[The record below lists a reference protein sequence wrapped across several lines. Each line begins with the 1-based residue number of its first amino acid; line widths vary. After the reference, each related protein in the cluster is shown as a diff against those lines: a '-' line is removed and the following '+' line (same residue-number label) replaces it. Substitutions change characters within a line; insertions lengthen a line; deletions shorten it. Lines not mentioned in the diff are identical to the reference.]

1 MYLLIII
8 AIVVV
13 VVIKHRKES
22 KRRKNTSTKNVEYE
36 VHVEIEKEPPVPLS
50 DTNHENGD
58 DEVIFPQGWFYQ
70 NKDFIDKINTEYS
83 YFLKNWVDSKQKD
96 VRTQYGALKSFV
108 IYLQD
113 IEKLCKSKGEL
124 FYTWFIEILT
134 TPSYLDMRKEELRIF
149 QSELDQRLANE
160 KEYNEAMDG
169 IDEKLIQ
176 IINENPGILQKDLYA
191 LFTPLVKKEIQSTLY
206 QLDKN
211 SLIQREKVG
220 NTYKLTANNNLL

>member
-13 VVIKHRKES
+13 VVVIKHRKES
-22 KRRKNTSTKNVEYE
+22 KRSKNTSTKNVEYE
-36 VHVEIEKEPPVPLS
+36 VHVEVEKELPVSLS
-50 DTNHENGD
+50 DTNYENGD
-58 DEVIFPQGWFYQ
+58 NEDIFPQGWIYQ
-70 NKDFIDKINTEYS
+70 NKDFIDKISTEYS

-113 IEKLCKSKGEL
+113 IEKLCKSKGDL
-124 FYTWFIEILT
+124 FYTWFTEILT

-149 QSELDQRLANE
+149 QSELNQRLVDE
-160 KEYNEAMDG
+160 KECNEAMDG

-176 IINENPGILQKDLYA
+176 IINDSLGILQKDLYA

-220 NTYKLTANNNLL
+220 NTYKLTANNN

>member
-13 VVIKHRKES
+13 VVVIKHRKES
-22 KRRKNTSTKNVEYE
+22 KRSKNTSTKNVEYE
-36 VHVEIEKEPPVPLS
+36 VHVEIEKEPPVSLS
-50 DTNHENGD
+50 DTNYENGD
-58 DEVIFPQGWFYQ
+58 DENIFPQGWFYQ
-70 NKDFIDKINTEYS
+70 NKDFIDKISTEYS
-83 YFLKNWVDSKQKD
+83 YFLENWVDSKQKD

-124 FYTWFIEILT
+124 FYTWFTEILT

-149 QSELDQRLANE
+149 QSELNQRLVDE

-176 IINENPGILQKDLYA
+176 IINDSPGILQKDLYA

-220 NTYKLTANNNLL
+220 NTYKLTAKNN

>member
-13 VVIKHRKES
+13 VVVIKHRKES
-22 KRRKNTSTKNVEYE
+22 KRSKNTSTKNVEYE

-50 DTNHENGD
+50 DTNYENGD
-58 DEVIFPQGWFYQ
+58 DEDIFPQGWFYQ
-70 NKDFIDKINTEYS
+70 NKAFIDKISTEYS
-83 YFLKNWVDSKQKD
+83 YFLENWVDSKQKD

-124 FYTWFIEILT
+124 FYTWFTEILT

-149 QSELDQRLANE
+149 QSELNQRLVDE

-176 IINENPGILQKDLYA
+176 IINESPGILQKDLYA

-220 NTYKLTANNNLL
+220 NTYKLTANNN